1 MKSPNKIQNVLTLK
15 HSYLYYIKDIQD
27 KSKYKIEYKIYR
39 DICEEFN
46 KELSKLIIDKGF
58 TFDIPYRLGNIRIKK
73 HKINYNNLKPNF
85 GLYNESEGKL
95 KNKHLNEHSGG
106 YYCMFYWNKK
116 AAIVKN
122 KSYYCFI
129 PTRYNKRWLSS
140 ELKGRGRELVNNY
153 LE

>member
-15 HSYLYYIKDIQD
+15 HSYLYYIKDISEN
-27 KSKYKIEYKIYR
+27 SKYNIGYKIYR

-46 KELSKLIIDKGF
+46 KQLIKIIIEKGYS
-58 TFDIPYRLGNIRIKK
+58 FDIPYRLGIIRIKK
-73 HKINYNNLKPNF
+73 RKINYNNLKPNF
-85 GLYNESEGKL
+85 GLYNKSEGKL

-106 YYCMFYWNKK
+106 YYCMFYWCKK
-116 AAIVKN
+116 LAIVKN
-122 KSYYCFI
+122 KTAYCFI

-140 ELKGRGRELVNNY
+140 EIKERQKELVNNY